1 MGGLKLPEETGR
13 TLEENAKIKAV
24 YAAKETGL
32 PAVSVP
38 FGAEQGLRVGMQVV
52 GRAFEEAALLR
63 AARALEEENA

>member
-1 MGGLKLPEETGR
+1 M
-13 TLEENAKIKAV
+13 A
-24 YAAKETGL
+24 GL

-38 FGAEQGLRVGMQVV
+38 FGAEQGLPVGMQLV